1 MSKPS
6 VSSCSVALAAL
17 LLAAPAAHAG
27 DRAGDGAFFDSLA
40 GAWSGPGEIVA
51 GKYKGT
57 RFSCALDG
65 ESLRAGRG
73 EELGME
79 LAGKCR
85 VGLFSQTIA
94 ARVERRGRGYT
105 GAFLDG
111 ARGKGLDVV
120 AGNVDGNRL
129 TVGMER
135 EDLKGAMVAKIK
147 DNGRLAVTVS
157 VRVGDELVP
166 VIGMDLSRR
175 LDATATGSIR

>member
-1 MSKPS
+1 MSKFPA
-6 VSSCSVALAAL
+6 ALAAL
-17 LLAAPAAHAG
+17 LLLTPAAEAS
-27 DRAGDGAFFDSLA
+27 DARFFDAIS

-57 RFSCALDG
+57 RFSCALGG
-65 ESLRAGRG
+65 EALGGRG
-73 EELGME
+73 AGEGMT
-79 LAGKCR
+79 LKGKCR
-85 VGLFSQTIA
+85 VGLFTQTVEA
-94 ARVERRGRGYT
+94 KVERRGRGYT

-111 ARGKGLDVV
+111 AKGKGLDVV
-120 AGNVDGNRL
+120 AGNVDGNRM

-147 DNGRLAVTVS
+147 DDGRLAVTVS

-175 LDATATGSIR
+175 LDAVATGSIR